1 MGRGARGAGGAGGR
15 ADRGGGVAAFD
26 AERRHLQRAMMRP
39 VGKKEES
46 GFFSGSPGAKK
57 RVAEQ
62 KT

>member
-39 VGKKEES
+39 VGKKRRIRVLL
-46 GFFSGSPGAKK
+46 GFSGCKK
-57 RVAEQ
+57 LVAEQ